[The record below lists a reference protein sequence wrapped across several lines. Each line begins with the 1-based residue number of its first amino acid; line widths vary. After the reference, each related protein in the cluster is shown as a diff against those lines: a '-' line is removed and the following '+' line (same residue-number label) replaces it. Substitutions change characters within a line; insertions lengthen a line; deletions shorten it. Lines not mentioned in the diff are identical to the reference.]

1 MYTEPIEERCYAYV
15 PNRETSTL
23 AEMYSRGTLGA
34 KRNGS
39 ISVVGRHPRWWSSGQ
54 RRSPRVPTTR
64 PAGWPGHGRP
74 QPQAPQAPSGVA
86 TAGQGRR
93 ILERG
98 ARPVGSYLALL
109 WPPHGPVH
117 ATCVHQGG
125 GGACAPVSPTQ
136 PQRPMKRARA
146 CAQQQPRHPARQS
159 EKAGAQKRT
168 GASGCRRVGSLASH
182 SCRAFVLHLVPLR
195 RGSE

>member
-15 PNRETSTL
+15 PKREGETSRDVFSGD
-23 AEMYSRGTLGA
+23 ARRQAKWIDQRRRPSPEM
-34 KRNGS
+34 
-39 ISVVGRHPRWWSSGQ
+39 VVGSASVSPSPDDETSRVAWSREAPAPGPQ
-54 RRSPRVPTTR
+54 RRRDGGTRAANPRARR
-64 PAGWPGHGRP
+64 PPALG
-74 QPQAPQAPSGVA
+74 
-86 TAGQGRR
+86 
-93 ILERG
+93 
-98 ARPVGSYLALL
+98 PVGCYLALL